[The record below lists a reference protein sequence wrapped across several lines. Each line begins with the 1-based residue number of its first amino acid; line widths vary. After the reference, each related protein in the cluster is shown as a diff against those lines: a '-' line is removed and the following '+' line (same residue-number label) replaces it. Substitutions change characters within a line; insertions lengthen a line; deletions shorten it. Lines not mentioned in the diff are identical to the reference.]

1 MCTVSRFRR
10 SRYNYLAVATC
21 MQKLVAATRTVAGM
35 PRHTV
40 GGMDRASEQA
50 DRLVDEIRGRGARIT
65 TVRRAVLEVLAGTH
79 EHLNAEE
86 IAALVQ
92 ADHPD
97 VHVSTI
103 YRNLDALE
111 QLGVVEHTHLGHQ
124 PAVYHVGA
132 LHQHLVCEVCG
143 RVIDVPITILDGLA
157 EATRDYGF
165 VLHPG
170 HFALMGRCADHG
182 PS

>member
-1 MCTVSRFRR
+1 
-10 SRYNYLAVATC
+10 
-21 MQKLVAATRTVAGM
+21 
-35 PRHTV
+35 
-40 GGMDRASEQA
+40 MDRAPERA
-50 DRLVDEIRGRGARIT
+50 DRFVDEIRGRGARIT
-65 TVRRAVLEVLAGTH
+65 PVRRAVLNVLAETH

-86 IAALVQ
+86 IAGLVQ

-124 PAVYHVGA
+124 PAVYHVGEH
-132 LHQHLVCEVCG
+132 HQHLVCEVCG
-143 RVIDVPITILDGLA
+143 RVIDVPITILDQLA
-157 EATRDYGF
+157 DTTRAHYGF

-170 HFALMGRCADHG
+170 HFALMGRCAEHA
-182 PS
+182 PSA